1 MNNKQEK
8 YNRNF
13 INMVNK
19 ENLEYKKLRK
29 KRTRKN
35 IKKQNKFGKVIK
47 YRILPAF
54 LVISTYN
61 ITNKIINKDVYFKLM
76 NNSNIYNN
84 RNLLLSKEEEE
95 QIENDINK
103 INNIDTNE
111 YNKKSLYLLKAI
123 VDNKKLTDEEK
134 DEVYKI
140 IEIVDDNKYTN
151 LELSYKR
158 LRNLDIE
165 YKQTRPFYVKEETLG
180 SYYSLINQI
189 NIYEDN
195 EKFNVKTHE
204 LIHSIY
210 YKNNE
215 TIPTYFKEGMTE
227 LLNNEY
233 YSENPFYEDSIY
245 IYEICYVKILC
256 NLLGSDTILETYTKA
271 DINILIDE
279 LEKITKDKFIA
290 SKIAYLDDKQFEKEK
305 VNETDKINIKDTL
318 NIIKELMNKKI
329 KDTEEIDE
337 DLIKSYESLYYNI
350 GLYETCLENDYY
362 KHYINYIEKNGLD
375 EKAYF
380 NKELNT
386 VKKYQKAK

>member
-305 VNETDKINIKDTL
+305 VNETDKKYIKDTL

-329 KDTEEIDE
+329 KDTEEIDK

>member
-233 YSENPFYEDSIY
+233 YSENPFYEDAIY

>member
-1 MNNKQEK
+1 M
-8 YNRNF
+8 
-13 INMVNK
+13 
-19 ENLEYKKLRK
+19 
-29 KRTRKN
+29 
-35 IKKQNKFGKVIK
+35 
-47 YRILPAF
+47 
-54 LVISTYN
+54 
-61 ITNKIINKDVYFKLM
+61 
-76 NNSNIYNN
+76 
-84 RNLLLSKEEEE
+84 
-95 QIENDINK
+95 
-103 INNIDTNE
+103 
-111 YNKKSLYLLKAI
+111 
-123 VDNKKLTDEEK
+123 
-134 DEVYKI
+134 
-140 IEIVDDNKYTN
+140 
-151 LELSYKR
+151 
-158 LRNLDIE
+158 
-165 YKQTRPFYVKEETLG
+165 
-180 SYYSLINQI
+180 
-189 NIYEDN
+189 
-195 EKFNVKTHE
+195 
-204 LIHSIY
+204 
-210 YKNNE
+210 
-215 TIPTYFKEGMTE
+215 
-227 LLNNEY
+227 NNEY

-305 VNETDKINIKDTL
+305 VNETDKKYIKDTL

>member
-305 VNETDKINIKDTL
+305 VNETDKKYIKDTL

>member
-8 YNRNF
+8 YNRDF
-13 INMVNK
+13 IKMVNK

-329 KDTEEIDE
+329 KDTEEIDK

-362 KHYINYIEKNGLD
+362 KYYINYIEKNGLD